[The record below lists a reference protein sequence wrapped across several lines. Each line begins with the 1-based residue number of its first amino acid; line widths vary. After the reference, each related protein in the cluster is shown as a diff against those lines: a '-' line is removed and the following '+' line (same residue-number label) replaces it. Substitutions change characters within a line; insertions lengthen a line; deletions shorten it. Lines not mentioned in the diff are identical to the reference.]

1 MSNPYFIMTV
11 AYLLVGLAA
20 ALEMAL
26 VGFGVVPGFS
36 GVNWFRV
43 HFITLG
49 VVTEAVFGLAPRVQA
64 ARLGLAPPKARL
76 ATWMTLNAGVIA
88 LIAGIFVINKTMIF
102 IGGTLVFI
110 AALLLIQELAQ
121 LSAQAGKK
129 AGQGRRFYIV
139 GLLYL
144 LVGVII
150 GAGFWLGWSG
160 PLRIMAP
167 IEAHIH
173 ANNWGFLSLVFA
185 GLLVDM
191 IPRLTGKPLAADK
204 TIGLISWGMTL
215 GAAGLVAGPWLG
227 GNLPATVLGLILH
240 IAATVALVI
249 ALIRSLK
256 AARLTQTPGAWH
268 LILAYVWILL
278 PVAMAPFVMLKVG
291 GVAAAP
297 VEATAPQ
304 ALIYGW
310 ALQFAFAFIPY
321 YVARFWLGE
330 ERPRLGGTWLSV
342 VAINLGS
349 AFIWLSIFIEPT
361 RDALQGAGY
370 ALYAAAIIPVAWTLF
385 KQVERIIDQAETRAN
400 ASIEA

>member
-49 VVTEAVFGLAPRVQA
+49 VVTEALFGLLPRLQA
-64 ARLGLAPPKARL
+64 ARLGLERPKPRI
-76 ATWMTLNAGVIA
+76 ATWLTLNAGIIA
-88 LIAGIFVINKTMIF
+88 LIAGIFVLNKAMIF
-102 IGGTLVFI
+102 IGGTLVFV
-110 AALLLIQELAQ
+110 AALLLIQQ
-121 LSAQAGKK
+121 LTQMSTQAGKTT
-129 AGQGRRFYIV
+129 GQGRRFYIV

-150 GAGFWLGWSG
+150 GTGFWLGWSG
-160 PLRIMAP
+160 PLRIMVP

-185 GLLVDM
+185 GLLVD
-191 IPRLTGKPLAADK
+191 IAPRLTGKPLASDK
-204 TIGLISWGMTL
+204 TIDLIFWGMTL

-227 GNLPATVLGLILH
+227 GNLIVTVPGLILH
-240 IAATVALVI
+240 IAATVTLAFT
-249 ALIRSLK
+249 LIRSLK
-256 AARLTQTPGAWH
+256 TAQLTASPGAWH
-268 LILAYVWILL
+268 LILSYVWILL
-278 PVAMAPFVMLKVG
+278 PVAMAPFVILKVG
-291 GVAAAP
+291 GVASAP

-310 ALQFAFAFIPY
+310 VLQFAFAFIPY
-321 YVARFWLGE
+321 ALARFWLRE
-330 ERPRLGGTWLSV
+330 EQPRLGGTWLSV
-342 VAINLGS
+342 LFVNLGS
-349 AFIWLSIFIEPT
+349 LFIWLSIFIQSM
-361 RDALQGAGY
+361 RDPLQGAAY
-370 ALYAAAIIPVAWTLF
+370 TFYVIAIIPVAWTLF
-385 KQVERIIDQAETRAN
+385 KQVERNIETAEARAS
-400 ASIEA
+400 ASIEV